1 MRKRTSKME
10 STRKIVKDSVFFFFF
25 LGQRRKSTPV
35 VNAGA
40 GGQRQKS
47 TPVVN
52 GLTWHWRVGDAWGR
66 VGDAWG
72 TRGAWDA
79 RGARGSVARVR
90 RVGSWHAERVRARG
104 SAWGRVGARGDALPD
119 LWRRVAARGRVSEEP
134 ETSGGAYEVRSGRFW
149 SQWTDRDEIYP
160 MKVVLRQTETWR

>member
-10 STRKIVKDSVFFFFF
+10 STRKIEKDSVFFFFF
-25 LGQRRKSTPV
+25 FLVNAGGQRRKSTPV

-40 GGQRQKS
+40 RGQRRKS

-52 GLTWHWRVGDAWGR
+52 GLTWHWRVGTR
-66 VGDAWG
+66 GDAWG
-72 TRGAWDA
+72 TRGTWGAC
-79 RGARGSVARVR
+79 GARGSVARVR

-104 SAWGRVGARGDALPD
+104 SAWGRVGTRGARGDALPD

-134 ETSGGAYEVRSGRFW
+134 ETSGGAWGRVRGQIRPILVSM
-149 SQWTDRDEIYP
+149 DRS
-160 MKVVLRQTETWR
+160 